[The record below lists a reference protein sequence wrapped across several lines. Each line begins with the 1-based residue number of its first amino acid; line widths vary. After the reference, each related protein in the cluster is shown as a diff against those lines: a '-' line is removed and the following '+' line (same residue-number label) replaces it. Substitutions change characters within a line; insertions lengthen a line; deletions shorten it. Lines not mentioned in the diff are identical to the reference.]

1 MKALLALFATV
12 IGGWIIVNL
21 IGALIVGA
29 IARAI
34 LPGKDRVSWA
44 MTILIGFVGGIV
56 GKLFFAIMRWYSGF
70 PMGFVASVLGAF
82 ALLIAH
88 RAWVGGKRGV
98 TAR

>member
-12 IGGWIIVNL
+12 LGGWILVNL
-21 IGALIVGA
+21 IGALVVGA

-34 LPGKDRVSWA
+34 LPGKDRVGWG
-44 MTILIGFVGGIV
+44 MTILIGFLGGIV
-56 GKLFFAIMRWYSGF
+56 GKLFFAVMRWYSGF

-82 ALLIAH
+82 ALLVAH
-88 RAWVGGKRGV
+88 RAWLAGKPGT